1 MSSYKIKIRTANL
14 RVENRKVKQT
24 TLDSLQSSLQLNS
37 YSYMKHLSIVNK
49 VRKDLGRTFYDQW
62 LEFTCTDK
70 LTQKQ
75 LRNFVKKLRNKGFT
89 NNNNNNNTP
98 ILIDFVDTTSNDILY
113 RFSLDGTPVEVKK
126 KSRQHTNRSSYY
138 QRIIWK
144 KPQ

>member
-1 MSSYKIKIRTANL
+1 MNDFWCAICIGTIMSSYKIKIRTANL

-89 NNNNNNNTP
+89 NNNTP

-126 KSRQHTNRSSYY
+126 KSRQHTNRSS
-138 QRIIWK
+138 
-144 KPQ
+144 

>member
-14 RVENRKVKQT
+14 RVENQKVKQT

-75 LRNFVKKLRNKGFT
+75 LRNFIKKLRNKGFT
-89 NNNNNNNTP
+89 NNNIP

-126 KSRQHTNRSSYY
+126 KSRQHANRSSYY

-144 KPQ
+144 KP

>member
-14 RVENRKVKQT
+14 RVENQKVKQS

-49 VRKDLGRTFYDQW
+49 IRKDLGRTFYDQW
-62 LEFTCTDK
+62 LEFTCTDN

-89 NNNNNNNTP
+89 NKNANNNNTP
-98 ILIDFVDTTSNDILY
+98 ILIDFMDTTSSDILY
-113 RFSLDGTPVEVKK
+113 RFTLDGTPVEVKK
-126 KSRQHTNRSSYY
+126 KSGQYANRSSYY

-144 KPQ
+144 KP

>member
-14 RVENRKVKQT
+14 RVENQKVKQS

-49 VRKDLGRTFYDQW
+49 IRKDLGRTFYDQW

-89 NNNNNNNTP
+89 NKNANNN
-98 ILIDFVDTTSNDILY
+98 
-113 RFSLDGTPVEVKK
+113 K
-126 KSRQHTNRSSYY
+126 
-138 QRIIWK
+138 
-144 KPQ
+144 